1 MLETFTTMSG
11 LAADGFEAGPSF
23 ELLYTALRDDTL
35 RQKAVNGVKAVIV
48 ITLKNT
54 TGKTQSWLLELK
66 NQGTVEKVAD
76 VPPNDCQLLLTDTD
90 FVKLVTGELSGQ
102 QLFMSGKLKVKG
114 NAMKALAIDTVFRQ
128 LDPRPNL

>member
-1 MLETFTTMSG
+1 M
-11 LAADGFEAGPSF
+11 
-23 ELLYTALRDDTL
+23 
-35 RQKAVNGVKAVIV
+35 NGVKAVIV

-66 NQGTVEKVAD
+66 NRGTVEKVAE
-76 VPPNDCQLLLTDTD
+76 VPPNDVQLLLTDTD

-114 NAMKALAIDTVFRQ
+114 NVMKALAIDTVFKQ